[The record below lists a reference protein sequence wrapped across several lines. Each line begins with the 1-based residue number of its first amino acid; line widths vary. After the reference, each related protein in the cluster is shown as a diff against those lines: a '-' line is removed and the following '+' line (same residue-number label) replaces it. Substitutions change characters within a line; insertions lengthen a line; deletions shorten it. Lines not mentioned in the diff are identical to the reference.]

1 MTTHAHRRSTAA
13 PTGGGVV
20 VRALFGA
27 VVALSTLLAAP
38 AAAQLNIPPKEME
51 GVQIVEHLGET
62 LPLDLRFKD
71 ENGADVT
78 LRQYFGGEKPV
89 LVTLVYYN
97 CPMLCNLVLN
107 GAIEGLKEV
116 DFTPGEDFEI
126 VTVSIDHREGPELA
140 TAKKKTYL
148 EQYGRPEAAKGWH
161 FLTGEADDI
170 KALADAIGFG
180 YRYDPDRM
188 EYAHGAA
195 IFFASPQGKL
205 TRYLYGI
212 QHPPKQLH
220 LALVEAGEGTIGSAV
235 DRFLMRC
242 YMYNPDSREYAF
254 YIWGAMRLGGLLT
267 IIFISAMLFILWRR
281 ERRQNYGAA

>member
-1 MTTHAHRRSTAA
+1 MTARRAPRRPSAA
-13 PTGGGVV
+13 PF
-20 VRALFGA
+20 RAIAAVCALLGA
-27 VVALSTLLAAP
+27 ALVGLAP
-38 AAAQLNIPPKEME
+38 AAAQLNINPKEME
-51 GVQIVEHLGET
+51 GVQIVEHLGEK
-62 LPLDLRFKD
+62 LPLDLTFRD
-71 ENGADVT
+71 ETGAPVR
-78 LRQYFGGEKPV
+78 LGQYFGGERPV
-89 LVTLVYYN
+89 LVTLVYFN

-107 GAIEGLKEV
+107 GAIEGLRGV

-140 TAKKKTYL
+140 TAKKKNYL
-148 EQYGRPEAAKGWH
+148 EQYGRPGAEKGWH
-161 FLTGEADDI
+161 FLTGDAEQI
-170 KALADAIGFG
+170 RALADAIGFG

-195 IFFASPQGKL
+195 IFFASPEGKL

-212 QHPPKQLH
+212 QHEPKQLH
-220 LALVEAGEGTIGSAV
+220 LALVEAGQGKIGSAV
-235 DRFLMRC
+235 DRFMLRC

-267 IIFISAMLFILWRR
+267 IILISTMLLIFWRR

>member
-1 MTTHAHRRSTAA
+1 MLGAA
-13 PTGGGVV
+13 LIGLT
-20 VRALFGA
+20 
-27 VVALSTLLAAP
+27 P
-38 AAAQLNIPPKEME
+38 AAAQLNINPKEME
-51 GVQIVEHLGET
+51 GVQIVEHLGDK
-62 LPLDLRFKD
+62 LPLDLTFRD
-71 ENGADVT
+71 ETGAPVR
-78 LRQYFGGEKPV
+78 LGQYFGGERPV

-107 GAIEGLKEV
+107 GAIEGLRGV
-116 DFTPGEDFEI
+116 DFTPGVDFEI

-140 TAKKKTYL
+140 AAKKKTYL
-148 EQYGRPEAAKGWH
+148 EQYARPGAEKGWH
-161 FLTGEADDI
+161 FLTGDAEQI
-170 KALADAIGFG
+170 RALADAIGFG

-195 IFFASPQGKL
+195 IFFASPEGKL

-212 QHPPKQLH
+212 QHAPKQLH
-220 LALVEAGEGTIGSAV
+220 LALVEAGQGTIGSAV
-235 DRFLMRC
+235 DRFMLRC

-267 IIFISAMLFILWRR
+267 IILISTMLLILWRR

>member
-1 MTTHAHRRSTAA
+1 MVARRALRHPSAA
-13 PTGGGVV
+13 PH
-20 VRALFGA
+20 RAIAAVCALLGA
-27 VVALSTLLAAP
+27 ALIGLTP
-38 AAAQLNIPPKEME
+38 AAAQLNINPKEME
-51 GVQIVEHLGET
+51 GVQIVEHLGDK
-62 LPLDLRFKD
+62 LPLDLTFRD
-71 ENGADVT
+71 ETGAPVR
-78 LRQYFGGEKPV
+78 LGQYFGGERPV
-89 LVTLVYYN
+89 LVTLVYFN

-107 GAIEGLKEV
+107 GAIEGLRGV

-140 TAKKKTYL
+140 AAKKKNYL
-148 EQYGRPEAAKGWH
+148 EQYARPGAEKGWH
-161 FLTGEADDI
+161 FLTGDAEQI
-170 KALADAIGFG
+170 RALADAIGFG

-195 IFFASPQGKL
+195 IFFASPEGKL

-212 QHPPKQLH
+212 QHEPKQLH
-220 LALVEAGEGTIGSAV
+220 LALVEAGQGKIGSAV
-235 DRFLMRC
+235 DRFMLRC

-267 IIFISAMLFILWRR
+267 IILISTMLLILWRR

>member
-1 MTTHAHRRSTAA
+1 MVARRAPRHPSAA
-13 PTGGGVV
+13 PH
-20 VRALFGA
+20 RAIAAVCALLGA
-27 VVALSTLLAAP
+27 ALIGLTP
-38 AAAQLNIPPKEME
+38 AAAQLNINPKEME
-51 GVQIVEHLGET
+51 GVQIVEHLGDK
-62 LPLDLRFKD
+62 LPLDLTFRD
-71 ENGADVT
+71 ETGAPVR
-78 LRQYFGGEKPV
+78 LGQYFGGERPV
-89 LVTLVYYN
+89 LVTLVYFN

-107 GAIEGLKEV
+107 GAIEGLRGV

-140 TAKKKTYL
+140 AAKKKNYL
-148 EQYGRPEAAKGWH
+148 EQYARPGAEKGWH
-161 FLTGEADDI
+161 FLTGDAEQI
-170 KALADAIGFG
+170 RALADAIGFG

-195 IFFASPQGKL
+195 IFFASPEGKL

-212 QHPPKQLH
+212 QHEPKQLH
-220 LALVEAGEGTIGSAV
+220 LALVEAGQGKIGSAV
-235 DRFLMRC
+235 DRFMLRC

-267 IIFISAMLFILWRR
+267 IILISTMLLILWRR